1 MNKVSMYIN
10 TNEVLPVSRYTAW
23 LEIGTEYEARVSHRG
38 DLAQAVD
45 TEKFEPKICIICMT
59 LRHQYGVKLTL
70 NSRLRNV
77 NSISVQ
83 EPRQFNLIYNWSI
96 FSDINR
102 CLEG

>member
-23 LEIGTEYEARVSHRG
+23 LEYEARVSQCG

-45 TEKFEPKICIICMT
+45 TEKFEPKICILCMT

-70 NSRLRNV
+70 NSDLRNV

-83 EPRQFNLIYNWSI
+83 EPLQFNLIYNWIVSCE
-96 FSDINR
+96 INR

>member
-23 LEIGTEYEARVSHRG
+23 LEYEARVSQCG

-45 TEKFEPKICIICMT
+45 AEKFEPKICILCMT

-70 NSRLRNV
+70 NSDLRNV

-83 EPRQFNLIYNWSI
+83 EPLQFNLIYNWIVS
-96 FSDINR
+96 SEINR